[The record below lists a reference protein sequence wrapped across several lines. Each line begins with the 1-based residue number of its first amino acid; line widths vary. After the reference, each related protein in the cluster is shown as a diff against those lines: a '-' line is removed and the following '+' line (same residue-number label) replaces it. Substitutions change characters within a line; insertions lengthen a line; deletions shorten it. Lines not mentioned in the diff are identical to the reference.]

1 MFKRNEKNQEQD
13 SPKRACSSWLSS
25 FYTSA
30 YMRIRFI
37 IQLIFSLALSLSLIL
52 SLTFSIDN
60 LFYFSHFLISLLV
73 FIFSIFLFFSRLHF
87 YIYEASSI
95 HFLALFLTLS
105 SINYSSVALF
115 LSIIFYIYQFSFSLY
130 PHRRSLT
137 LFSSCF
143 LSFFST
149 SPLYPPME
157 VELLEA

>member
-1 MFKRNEKNQEQD
+1 MFELVVVFLYISLYENSIYHPIN
-13 SPKRACSSWLSS
+13 
-25 FYTSA
+25 
-30 YMRIRFI
+30 FI
-37 IQLIFSLALSLSLIL
+37 PRSLAHSLSLIL

-60 LFYFSHFLISLLV
+60 LFYLSHFLISLLV
-73 FIFSIFLFFSRLHF
+73 YIFSIFLFFSRLHF